1 MNNQANQKAF
11 MQQYKNPSNFTKR
24 RALHEKFGTDKY
36 DWYNWVFDHFN
47 FSEKCKILELGSGTG
62 TLWINNKEKIQK
74 DWDITLSDS
83 FREMLDNV
91 KENLKEVSR
100 PFNFQLIDAENI
112 PYPDD
117 SFDVVIANGLLYL
130 VPDLEKTIK
139 EIARVIKPGGTLIA
153 STSGSKYMKELEDL
167 ITEADLPVRK
177 SYTKYSF
184 SLDNGKD
191 LLLPYFSKVEL
202 FRKGGS
208 LLVTEAEPLADY
220 VLSTN
225 MNLGEEQI
233 KTVRSYFDEY
243 FKKNSQL
250 EITIDTGLFVARK

>member
-1 MNNQANQKAF
+1 MDNQANQKIF
-11 MQQYKNPSNFTKR
+11 MQQYKDPSNLAKR
-24 RALHEKFGTDKY
+24 RALHEKFGTNKY
-36 DWYNWVFDHFN
+36 DWYDWIFDHFD
-47 FSEKCKILELGSGTG
+47 FLAKCRILELGSGIG
-62 TLWINNKEKIQK
+62 TLWFNNKERIQK

-83 FREMLDNV
+83 FQEMLDNV
-91 KENLKEVSR
+91 KEILKNINHS
-100 PFNFQLIDAENI
+100 FNFQLIDAENI

-153 STSGSKYMKELEDL
+153 STSGSRYMKELEDL

-177 SYTKYSF
+177 SYTKYRF
-184 SLDNGKD
+184 SLDNGRD
-191 LLLPYFSKVEL
+191 LLSPYFSDIEL
-202 FRKGGS
+202 FRKGDS

-225 MNLGEEQI
+225 VNLDEEQI
-233 KTVRSYFDEY
+233 KTVRSYFGEY
-243 FKKNSQL
+243 FKKNSRL
-250 EITIDTGLFVARK
+250 EITIDTGLFIARK